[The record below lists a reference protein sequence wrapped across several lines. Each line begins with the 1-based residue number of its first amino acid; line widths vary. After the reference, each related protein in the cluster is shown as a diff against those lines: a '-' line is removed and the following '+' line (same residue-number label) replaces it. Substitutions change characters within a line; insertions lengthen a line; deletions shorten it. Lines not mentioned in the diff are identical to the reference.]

1 MKIYRLK
8 EAKTNQLKKL
18 LKNGNI
24 TEDQFNKADEFFKT
38 YSAFENEIDWNR
50 GLKITWDDLKA
61 VIYKERNSKSKTRK
75 NIRKGLEGFEEGKD
89 YIVLDGEVQIIDPG
103 TGRILKGRRYADGLH
118 QAIEA
123 KEGVNIQAD
132 TRTHA

>member
-1 MKIYRLK
+1 MI
-8 EAKTNQLKKL
+8 ETKTGEGESIDDQVDGDYIFEEKSRVVTLTSRGIKKAEQWFRC
-18 LKNGNI
+18 GSI
-24 TEDQFNKADEFFKT
+24 ADE
-38 YSAFENEIDWNR
+38 SNISLLA
-50 GLKITWDDLKA
+50 KINQAIKA
-61 VIYKERNSKSKTRK
+61 NSCMERD
-75 NIRKGLEGFEEGKD
+75 KD